1 MFQTPE
7 IHFNET
13 IYIQY
18 YKCTMNS
25 PVGFLFEKTFQSF
38 LTIFRTKMKRKKTC
52 SANEELFNIENVL
65 KK

>member
-52 SANEELFNIENVL
+52 SANEELFNVENFL